1 MRGVCIAYAWR
12 MPTHALIRCVSG
24 GCVLL
29 GRPLIHTL
37 IRYACAHTLCV
48 WQVVS
53 YFVDLL
59 YDKNAEIRKMA
70 DQTLDLVLLILPEI
84 SSSSNLRY

>member
-1 MRGVCIAYAWR
+1 

>member
-1 MRGVCIAYAWR
+1 MLTYAE
-12 MPTHALIRCVSG
+12 
-24 GCVLL
+24 
-29 GRPLIHTL
+29 
-37 IRYACAHTLCV
+37 CV

-84 SSSSNLRY
+84 SSSTNLWY